1 MNENRLEFL
10 KDEMDLKSK
19 EIAKLLNVSESTY
32 SEWEHNKIP
41 IPTKRM
47 IELADFYKVNIDY
60 ILKLTIRRL
69 EITKAANLNLKE
81 IGQRLLMIR
90 KELNYSLR
98 ELGNILNCSFSALA
112 SYENEENRNK
122 EINHGNLIALAD
134 FYEVSIDYL
143 FCRTENREQINTPLM
158 ELHLND
164 EMVAL
169 LKSGRINNRLLC
181 EIATNDKFE
190 QLMTDTEIY
199 IDGHA
204 TSTFRTLYESLE
216 EQRQTIIQKYKQ
228 AENDFYSKTI
238 LAAEVKEENF
248 FCHVTHKTWDAIL
261 HDIRKAHEH
270 DIDSTPDYSLAK
282 KMALEIRKAIQSS
295 GDYLGKVWAVIFNM
309 LGIDFYKLPPD
320 EQKILK
326 RILSKS
332 PNIKNSP
339 FNFRRKRK

>member
-1 MNENRLEFL
+1 MLKATTIQERLWEL
-10 KDEMDLKSK
+10 RKDKG
-19 EIAKLLNVSESTY
+19 LNLE
-32 SEWEHNKIP
+32 
-41 IPTKRM
+41 
-47 IELADFYKVNIDY
+47 ELAQQTGISK
-60 ILKLTIRRL
+60 
-69 EITKAANLNLKE
+69 
-81 IGQRLLMIR
+81 
-90 KELNYSLR
+90 
-98 ELGNILNCSFSALA
+98 SALA
-112 SYENEENRNK
+112 SYEANDNK
-122 EINHGNLIALAD
+122 EINHGNLITLAD
-134 FYEVSIDYL
+134 FYEVSLDYL

-181 EIATNDKFE
+181 EIATNDKFK

-228 AENDFYSKTI
+228 AEDDFYSKTI
-238 LAAEVKEENF
+238 LAAEVKEEDF

-270 DIDSTPDYSLAK
+270 DIDSTPDYSAAK
-282 KMALEIRKAIQSS
+282 KVAMDIRKAIQSS

-309 LGIDFYKLPPD
+309 LGVDFYKLPPAR
-320 EQKILK
+320 QPKA
-326 RILSKS
+326 
-332 PNIKNSP
+332 
-339 FNFRRKRK
+339 F

>member
-1 MNENRLEFL
+1 MLKATTIQERLWEL
-10 KDEMDLKSK
+10 RKDKG
-19 EIAKLLNVSESTY
+19 LNLE
-32 SEWEHNKIP
+32 
-41 IPTKRM
+41 
-47 IELADFYKVNIDY
+47 ELAQQTGISK
-60 ILKLTIRRL
+60 
-69 EITKAANLNLKE
+69 
-81 IGQRLLMIR
+81 
-90 KELNYSLR
+90 
-98 ELGNILNCSFSALA
+98 SALA
-112 SYENEENRNK
+112 SYEANDNK
-122 EINHGNLIALAD
+122 EINHGNLVTLAD
-134 FYEVSIDYL
+134 FYEVSLDYL

-204 TSTFRTLYESLE
+204 TSTFRTLYETLE

-238 LAAEVKEENF
+238 LAAEVKEEDF
-248 FCHVTHKTWDAIL
+248 
-261 HDIRKAHEH
+261 
-270 DIDSTPDYSLAK
+270 TPDYSAAK
-282 KMALEIRKAIQSS
+282 KVAMDIRKAIQSS
-295 GDYLGKVWAVIFNM
+295 GDYLGKVWAVIFNT
-309 LGIDFYKLPPD
+309 LGLDFYKLPPD

-339 FNFRRKRK
+339 FNFRRKKK